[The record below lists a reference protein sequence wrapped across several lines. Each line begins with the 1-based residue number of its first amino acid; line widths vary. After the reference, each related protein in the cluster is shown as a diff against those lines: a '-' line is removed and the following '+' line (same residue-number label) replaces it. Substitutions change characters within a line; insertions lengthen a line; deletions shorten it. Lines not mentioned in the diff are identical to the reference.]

1 MVSEHDEIE
10 AKLAA
15 DNVSVSEFRRWMSAE
30 VGLEQYLHII
40 GPDHYY
46 ESGPNVVRHREDR
59 KDGRHELTV
68 KRRKSGGSTRDRL
81 EIDLHFGK
89 KTKVDDVAAFLKAT
103 GFTHVFTLVK
113 EAHIFWVK
121 VTENI
126 TVTYVIYD
134 VWRDAGDGKKL
145 DCKRF
150 VEIEAEKGSDVTAD
164 TAKRH
169 VRSLVRTLQQQFRLG
184 EPLNESLYE
193 IYSGKRYQ
201 SV

>member
-1 MVSEHDEIE
+1 MISEHDEIE
-10 AKLAA
+10 AKMAA
-15 DNVSVSEFRRWMSAE
+15 DNVNVAEFKRWMTAGME
-30 VGLEQYLHII
+30 LESYLHII
-40 GPDHYY
+40 GPDRYY
-46 ESGPNVVRHREDR
+46 ESGSNVVRHREDR

-68 KRRKSGGSTRDRL
+68 KRRKSDGSTRDRL

-89 KTKVDDVAAFLKAT
+89 KTKPKDVDAFLKAT

-113 EAHIFWVK
+113 EAHIFWVRL
-121 VTENI
+121 TDNI

-134 VWRDAGDGKKL
+134 VWREGKDGEKL
-145 DCKRF
+145 DTKRF
-150 VEIEAEKGSDVTAD
+150 IEVEAEKGSEVTAE

-169 VRSLVRTLQQQFRLG
+169 LRTLVKGLQAQFNLA

-201 SV
+201 QV